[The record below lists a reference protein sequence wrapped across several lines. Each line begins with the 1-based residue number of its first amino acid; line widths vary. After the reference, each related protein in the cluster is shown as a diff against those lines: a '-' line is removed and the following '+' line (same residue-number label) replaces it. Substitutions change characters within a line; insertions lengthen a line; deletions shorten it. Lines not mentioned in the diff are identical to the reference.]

1 MFDWSI
7 LDDWNGPGYF
17 LSGGLNINN
26 ISEAIKRTD
35 PYVIDVSS
43 GVEIKPGIKDRKKIE
58 DFVQKTRSAYGIKY
72 E

>member
-7 LDDWNGPGYF
+7 LDGWSGPSYF

-26 ISEAIKRTD
+26 VSEAIKRTD
-35 PYVIDVSS
+35 ASIIDVSS
-43 GVEIKPGIKDRKKIE
+43 GVEIKAGIKDRKKIE
-58 DFVQKTRSAYGIKY
+58 DFVQITRSAYGNKY